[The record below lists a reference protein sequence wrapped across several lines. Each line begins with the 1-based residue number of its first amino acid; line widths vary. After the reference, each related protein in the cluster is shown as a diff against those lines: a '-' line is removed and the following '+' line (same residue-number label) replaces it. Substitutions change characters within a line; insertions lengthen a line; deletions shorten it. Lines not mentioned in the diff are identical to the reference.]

1 MKSMEGSSQ
10 NRPANGRSSRS
21 AHGVGR
27 ERESEP
33 RERVRVRERERKS
46 GRRWVEG
53 CARLQF
59 GVRGRPG
66 KVRWP
71 ARGGDRRFSVT
82 EQVKQSASRTIRRP
96 KRTVRKAR
104 CYRVH
109 VHQEEVRRY
118 FNCLGEIE
126 TAQRNIQISGTEAS
140 STEPG
145 LDSEGRIGGDTCCQT
160 TGGGAEVE
168 MTRAVRRGLRSDSL
182 LVSQHCVAAKFVPG
196 LIS

>member
-1 MKSMEGSSQ
+1 MKSTEG
-10 NRPANGRSSRS
+10 NTWIRPASGRSSCS

-33 RERVRVRERERKS
+33 REREREKERKS
-46 GRRWVEG
+46 GRGWVDG

-59 GVRGRPG
+59 GIRGRSG

-71 ARGGDRRFSVT
+71 ARGGDRRSSVT
-82 EQVKQSASRTIRRP
+82 EQVKQSASRTVRRP
-96 KRTVRKAR
+96 KWTVREAR

-118 FNCLGEIE
+118 FKCLGEIE
-126 TAQRNIQISGTEAS
+126 TAQTNIQISGIEAS

-145 LDSEGRIGGDTCCQT
+145 LDSEGRIGGDTCCRT
-160 TGGGAEVE
+160 TGGGAEEE
-168 MTRAVRRGLRSDSL
+168 MTRAVRRGLRSDRL
-182 LVSQHCVAAKFVPG
+182 LVSQHCGAAKFVPG